1 MKAIVYYRV
10 STAGQG
16 EAGNGLNAQRDAVTG
31 WGADKDVGI
40 AGEYIEVESGRKNYR
55 PELLAALAECR
66 DTGAVLVVAKL
77 DRLARNLSF
86 IANLMDSNV
95 KFVALDMPNMDDP
108 DVSRLTI
115 QLLASMAEFESRRIS
130 RRTREALAQVK
141 KKKALGSPDPGK
153 GAAAGGAA
161 AKRKAADNANRVMP
175 YIEKLRGYGY
185 DSLRKI
191 ADELNAWKV
200 PLRIDKNNNPVLP
213 DLANGPKWAAQ
224 QVKNVIDRCEVCPA

>member
-10 STAGQG
+10 STASQG
-16 EAGNGLNAQRDAVTG
+16 EAGNGLNAQRDAVIG
-31 WGADKDVGI
+31 WCADKDVAI

-224 QVKNVIDRCEVCPA
+224 QVKNVIDRCEVCAA